1 MKKMSFSE
9 YLNSKQVLQQA
20 ITESPVQTVSYSVMK
35 YCRIPV
41 GELKED
47 KQYITLKPK
56 QKVLVEWKYT
66 NYITPEILSLQF
78 ENVDDVEL
86 DESFD
91 PYWTSQR
98 LQKWLSINTKKE
110 TPEIFS

>member
-1 MKKMSFSE
+1 
-9 YLNSKQVLQQA
+9 VLHNA
-20 ITESPVQTVSYSVMK
+20 ISESPVQTISYCVKK

-56 QKVLVEWKYT
+56 QVVLVEWRYT
-66 NYITPEILSLQF
+66 NYITPDILSLQF
-78 ENVDDVEL
+78 ENVADVES
-86 DESFD
+86 DKSFD

-98 LQKWLSINTKKE
+98 LQKWLSINTKE
-110 TPEIFS
+110 EISEIFS